1 MKAAQLQPEIQF
13 EVSFLVARQSMAD
26 GALRWLHI
34 LGDFTENLFR
44 SGRITLRLPRY
55 TKPIRVQLHYRL
67 E

>member
-1 MKAAQLQPEIQF
+1 MKAAQLQPDIQF
-13 EVSFLVARQSMAD
+13 EVSFLAARQSTAE

-34 LGDFTENLFR
+34 LGDFIANLFR
-44 SGRITLRLPRY
+44 SSRITLRLPRY

>member
-1 MKAAQLQPEIQF
+1 MKPAQLQPEMQF
-13 EVSFLVARQSMAD
+13 EVSFLAARHSVAE

-34 LGDFTENLFR
+34 LGDLIENLFR
-44 SGRITLRLPRY
+44 NGRITLRLPRY